1 MKNAPSLYAGY
12 RFPADIIGHAVWLYF
27 RFSLSLR
34 DVEDLL
40 AERGITVSHETIHQ
54 WCLKFGSEYARRLKR
69 RRGRLGDA
77 WFVDEVFVRIQG
89 KQKYLWR
96 AVDQDGDVID
106 ILVTARRDRAA
117 AERFFKKLL
126 KRQGREA
133 RALVTDKLA
142 SYGAARRRTMPSV
155 RHVTTRYANNLAEAS
170 HLPTRQRERQMK
182 RFKSAGR
189 AQRFLS
195 AHGAVQNLFR
205 VGRHL
210 LRATPLGT
218 KTEPTRSRGLPMVST
233 QRPATCARPSFRT
246 PRAREGR
253 DSPHGGSR

>member
-1 MKNAPSLYAGY
+1 M
-12 RFPADIIGHAVWLYF
+12 
-27 RFSLSLR
+27 
-34 DVEDLL
+34 
-40 AERGITVSHETIHQ
+40 
-54 WCLKFGSEYARRLKR
+54 KFGSEYARRLKR

-96 AVDQDGDVID
+96 AVDEDGDVID

-126 KRQGREA
+126 KRQRREP
-133 RALVTDKLA
+133 RVLVTDKLA
-142 SYGAARRRTMPSV
+142 SYGAARRSMMPSV
-155 RHVTTRYANNLAEAS
+155 RHDTTRYANNLAEAS
-170 HLPTRQRERQMK
+170 HLHTRQRERQMK

-189 AQRFLS
+189 AQRFLA

-210 LRATPLGT
+210 LRA
-218 KTEPTRSRGLPMVST
+218 
-233 QRPATCARPSFRT
+233 AHF
-246 PRAREGR
+246 
-253 DSPHGGSR
+253 